1 MDWSPED
8 IGKFV
13 KEAGWGISLLV
24 VFLVIVTKYGKG
36 ISDLLFSLK
45 ESVSSN
51 TVTNESL
58 KTTQATLVESI
69 GEQTRT
75 QQKIAEYH
83 AITHKK
89 IDDASKTNQINHDET
104 HAHQMTDAERHKL
117 TQELVRAG
125 FEMVRN
131 GLDAI
136 KQVLQNDPT
145 IPGKTLEQVK
155 KIETD
160 VSNVQRKV

>member
-51 TVTNESL
+51 TVTNEAL
-58 KTTQATLVESI
+58 KETQAKLVESL

-75 QQKIAEYH
+75 QQHIAEYH

-89 IDDASKTNQINHDET
+89 IDDHAKADQISHDET

-145 IPGKTLEQVK
+145 VPSKTIEQVN
-155 KIETD
+155 KIEND